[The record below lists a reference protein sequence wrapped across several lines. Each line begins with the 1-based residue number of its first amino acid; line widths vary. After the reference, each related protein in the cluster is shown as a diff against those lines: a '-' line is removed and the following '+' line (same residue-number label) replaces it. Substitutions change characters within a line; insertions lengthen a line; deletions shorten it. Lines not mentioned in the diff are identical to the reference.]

1 MDLDS
6 VTQNT
11 SDNIWHLLN
20 QSRLWDIHGIPWI
33 PLPLPWSIW
42 TPFPWTSKNSGNW
55 VEIVQN
61 WVTSIFYA
69 FYEFPW
75 IPQII
80 SAESMAQSDS
90 ISKESTQC
98 FLLMSMQPWMP
109 WKAMEEVEFYR
120 IPRKPWNLICLRIDI
135 NFWENGPR
143 TETFILNTIFITNV
157 EKSCLIYIVS
167 WAKI

>member
-42 TPFPWTSKNSGNW
+42 TPFPWTSKKQWKFRVKLSYIN
-55 VEIVQN
+55 
-61 WVTSIFYA
+61 FLR
-69 FYEFPW
+69 
-75 IPQII
+75 
-80 SAESMAQSDS
+80 
-90 ISKESTQC
+90 
-98 FLLMSMQPWMP
+98 FLLVSMDSTDNFCGIHGAIGLHFHGINPMLSIDVHATMD
-109 WKAMEEVEFYR
+109 AMEEVEFYR
-120 IPRKPWNLICLRIDI
+120 IPRKPWNLICLRIYI
-135 NFWENGPR
+135 NCWENGPR

-157 EKSCLIYIVS
+157 VKKLFNIYS